1 MGVVAKEKTSP
12 MAEIHQSSV
21 FPYEESHCHALILNI
36 HASSELFTPLHLT
49 AQLIW
54 EVLI

>member
-1 MGVVAKEKTSP
+1 MGVVVKEKASP
-12 MAEIHQSSV
+12 KAEIYQSSI
-21 FPYEESHCHALILNI
+21 FPYEESHRYALHLNT

-54 EVLI
+54 EALV